1 MSHLTLKDA
10 STSKRIGIRISLI
23 YLIISFIWVLV
34 SDMLMNGYNATTWL
48 SIFKGWIFIFVNAI
62 LLYMLIQKNVVIVEE
77 KKEHYRL
84 LIENSLET
92 NIIHINGE
100 IVYINQAGVDLL
112 KAKDKNQL
120 IGMSVFDFVPI
131 QEKNRVIERIEETRK
146 KGKTKPMV
154 SRYKSLSG
162 EEIICETFSFKT
174 YYQGKQGIH
183 VLVRD
188 VTEREKAVGKINYL
202 AFYDELTGL
211 PNRNKLYAYIGKL
224 IENKVDDDDSF
235 IVMFID
241 MDRFKIVNDAMG
253 HSSGD
258 MMLKEVANRLSS
270 SVSEE
275 ALVARIGGDEFVI
288 VIPQMKKEQSPLFAG
303 KIIDVFK
310 IPITIDQIEVYT
322 TPSIGITCYPDDGE
336 DIDTLIKNADTA
348 MYFAKKTG
356 KNNYKFFNQIL
367 RDKLNNSFALENGI
381 RKALENNEFILHY
394 QPQLDLETGHV
405 IGVESLIRWNHP
417 KKGLLSPAEFI
428 PVAEEN
434 GHIVHVGYWV
444 LEKAC
449 RQLKLWHEKGLT
461 DISMG
466 VNISPIQ
473 FVHKE
478 FINNLERILV
488 ENRIDPKYL
497 NLEITESVV
506 MNIDES
512 LVLITRLKEIGVQ
525 ISIDDFG
532 TGYSSLSVL
541 KDLPVDYLK
550 IDKSFVNNIHTNEK
564 NLLQTIIDI
573 GNNFNLKL
581 IAEGVECK
589 EQLQILQERK
599 CHIGQGHYF
608 CKPLEENEAETFIR
622 NHQK

>member
-1 MSHLTLKDA
+1 MSYLTLKDP
-10 STSKRIGIRISLI
+10 STSERIGIRISLI
-23 YLIISFIWVLV
+23 YLIIGIIWVLI
-34 SDMLMNGYNATTWL
+34 SDMLMNGHNSTTWL
-48 SIFKGWIFIFVNAI
+48 SIIKGWIFVFVNAI
-62 LLYMLIQKNVVIVEE
+62 LLYKLIQKNVEIVEE

-84 LIENSLET
+84 LIESSLEA
-92 NIIHINGE
+92 NIIHINSK

-112 KAKDKNQL
+112 NAKDKNQL
-120 IGMSVFDFVPI
+120 IGRSLFDFIPMS
-131 QEKNRVIERIEETRK
+131 EKNRDIERMDEARK
-146 KGKTKPMV
+146 RGKTKPMV
-154 SRYKSLSG
+154 ARYNNLSG

-174 YYQGKQGIH
+174 QYQGKQGIH
-183 VLVRD
+183 ILVRD
-188 VTEREKAVGKINYL
+188 VTEREKAIEKINYL
-202 AFYDELTGL
+202 AFHDELTGL
-211 PNRNKLYAYIGKL
+211 PNRNRLYAYIRKL
-224 IENKVDDDDSF
+224 MENIEDDDPF

-288 VIPQMKKEQSPLFAG
+288 VIPQMKKERSPLFAG
-303 KIIDVFK
+303 KIIDLFK
-310 IPITIDQIEVYT
+310 IPITIDHIEVYT

-336 DIDTLIKNADTA
+336 DVDTLIKNADTA
-348 MYFAKKTG
+348 MYFAKKSG
-356 KNNYKFFNQIL
+356 KNNYKLFNQLL
-367 RDKLNNSFALENGI
+367 RDRLNNSFTLENGI

-394 QPQLDLETGHV
+394 QPQFDLETGHI

-417 KKGLLSPAEFI
+417 KKGFLSPAEFI

-434 GHIVHVGYWV
+434 GHIVHLGYWV
-444 LEKAC
+444 LDTAC

-461 DISMG
+461 NISMG

-473 FVHKE
+473 FIHKE
-478 FINNLERILV
+478 FINNLEGILV
-488 ENRIDPKYL
+488 ENRIAPKYL

-512 LVLITRLKEIGVQ
+512 LSLITRLKDIGVQ

-541 KDLPVDYLK
+541 KDLPIDYLK
-550 IDKSFVNNIHTNEK
+550 IDKSFVSNIHTNEK

-589 EQLQILQERK
+589 EQMQILQERK
-599 CHIGQGHYF
+599 CHIGQGYYF
-608 CKPLEENEAETFIR
+608 CKPLKGNEAETFIR
-622 NHQK
+622 NHLK